1 MSEKPP
7 TKGRSGLKEVSGSS
21 FSCPSL
27 KVGLPVWPSRLESC
41 GNSYKGGNYMG
52 MAAAAVPEMGEPIN
66 VATSLLPSMDGQT
79 LLWSPQAIRWLACLP
94 WEELLGLWCLTSTL
108 DFIMSHF

>member
-1 MSEKPP
+1 
-7 TKGRSGLKEVSGSS
+7 
-21 FSCPSL
+21 
-27 KVGLPVWPSRLESC
+27 
-41 GNSYKGGNYMG
+41 MG

-94 WEELLGLWCLTSTL
+94 WENSLISGVFDFNLGFYHVTISSKIIF
-108 DFIMSHF
+108 DF

>member
-1 MSEKPP
+1 
-7 TKGRSGLKEVSGSS
+7 
-21 FSCPSL
+21 
-27 KVGLPVWPSRLESC
+27 
-41 GNSYKGGNYMG
+41 MG

-108 DFIMSHF
+108 DYMYHVILLIFLSSKIFFDF

>member
-1 MSEKPP
+1 
-7 TKGRSGLKEVSGSS
+7 
-21 FSCPSL
+21 
-27 KVGLPVWPSRLESC
+27 
-41 GNSYKGGNYMG
+41 MG

-94 WEELLGLWCLTSTL
+94 WGKTPWSLVSYFNFGLYHVTISLKIIF
-108 DFIMSHF
+108 DF

>member
-1 MSEKPP
+1 MSEKQP
-7 TKGRSGLKEVSGSS
+7 TKGRSGLKEVSGSI

-94 WEELLGLWCLTSTL
+94 WEKTP
-108 DFIMSHF
+108 